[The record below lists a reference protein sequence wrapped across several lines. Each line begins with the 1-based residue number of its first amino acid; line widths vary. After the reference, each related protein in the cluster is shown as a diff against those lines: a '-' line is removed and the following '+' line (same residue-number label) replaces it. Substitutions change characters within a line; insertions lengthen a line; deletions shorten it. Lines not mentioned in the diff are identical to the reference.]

1 MCGIQVLIERT
12 IVENIIRWSP
22 MTLSEAVLS
31 GVTTNC
37 RTVEIGRHRDVYELL
52 ETCELPKGVKIVGL
66 VVHATGW
73 AAPLNADGEVDGR
86 PSEHAERQRCA
97 LVVCRTAQKFCSA
110 LKLENTAEVE
120 YEQDSPRGSLWEALS
135 DCFVRL
141 GI

>member
-1 MCGIQVLIERT
+1 
-12 IVENIIRWSP
+12 

-66 VVHATGW
+66 VVHTTGW

-97 LVVCRTAQKFCSA
+97 LVVCRTAQEFCSA
-110 LKLENTAEVE
+110 VKLESRDEVE
-120 YEQDSPRGSLWEALS
+120 YEEEEAQGSLWEALG
-135 DCFVRL
+135 DCLARL
-141 GI
+141 GA